1 MKAWETTQDEML
13 ITGGLHA
20 VVFNIMVVFSCIKM
34 GNNLRFLSLCLL
46 AWIASTHAQL
56 QLGFYANNCPKAEQ
70 IVLKFVH
77 DHIHN
82 ASSLPT
88 ALIRMHFHDCFV
100 RAERNAPPNLIVR
113 GFDFIDRIKSLVE
126 AECPGVVFCAESSLW
141 LPETLL

>member
-1 MKAWETTQDEML
+1 MAL
-13 ITGGLHA
+13 
-20 VVFNIMVVFSCIKM
+20 
-34 GNNLRFLSLCLL
+34 
-46 AWIASTHAQL
+46 IASTHAQL

-100 RAERNAPPNLIVR
+100 RVRASIFKLLSFLLNKYNVIVR
-113 GFDFIDRIKSLVE
+113 LRLRS
-126 AECPGVVFCAESSLW
+126 
-141 LPETLL
+141 